1 MKQVFLLGILF
12 LGLSMTACKEKAQT
26 DANTDVVVTDE
37 TNTADGTYVIDPQT
51 SIVKWK
57 GSKPTG
63 VHNGTVPVASGT
75 VTVANGNI
83 TGGTVEIDMQGIIV
97 NDLEG
102 DNKANLE
109 SHLKGSTPGKEEDF
123 FNVDKYPKAT
133 YVINSASIL
142 ENDPDGTHM
151 LNGTLTIK
159 DISKPVNFKARVNLD
174 GNKLSATTPEFPV
187 DRTEYDIRFKSRKFF
202 NNLQDDF
209 VNDEFTLQIEVN
221 ATKQ

>member
-1 MKQVFLLGILF
+1 MKHVFLLGILF

-26 DANTDVVVTDE
+26 DANADVAVTDE
-37 TNTADGTYVIDPQT
+37 SSTDDGNYVIDPQA

-75 VTVANGNI
+75 VTIANDNI
-83 TGGTVEIDMQGIIV
+83 TGGTVEINMQGIVV

-133 YVINSASIL
+133 YAINSASIL

-174 GNKLSATTPEFPV
+174 GNKLTATTPEFPV

-209 VNDEFTLQIEVN
+209 VNDEFLLQIEVS

>member
-1 MKQVFLLGILF
+1 MKPIFLIGILF
-12 LGLSMTACKEKAQT
+12 LGLSLTACKEKTQT
-26 DANTDVVVTDE
+26 DANTEVTGTDE
-37 TNTADGTYVIDPQT
+37 TSTSDGTFVIDPQT

-83 TGGTVEIDMQGIIV
+83 TAGTVEINMQGITV
-97 NDLEG
+97 NDLDG
-102 DNKANLE
+102 DNKATLE

-133 YVINSASIL
+133 YVINSASVL

-159 DISKPVNFKARVNLD
+159 DISKPVSFKAKVNVD
-174 GNKLSATTPEFPV
+174 GNKLTATTPEFPV

-209 VNDEFTLQIEVN
+209 VNDEFLLQIEVS
-221 ATKQ
+221 ASKS